1 MALTRRLGR
10 DAVTWIALGL
20 VVASILIVTT
30 RHASATKLVDRQQTR
45 AQLPTRHM
53 TASRPPRTPHRSTP
67 KSPSR
72 LIGLNSPT
80 TSTSLPP
87 TSTTTT
93 EVTTTT
99 LGPNSPS
106 TFSTS
111 ATLSYPGDIATTYP
125 LSIASG
131 PLIAKLAWA
140 KGNELTLALTCDRS
154 VITRHTARGVIVV
167 RLGQV
172 SGSCDL
178 QIARGSMS
186 GGAVAYSLTLSYL
199 TSNSAS
205 SK

>member
-30 RHASATKLVDRQQTR
+30 RHASATKLVNRPQTR

-53 TASRPPRTPHRSTP
+53 AASRPQRTAHRPTP

-72 LIGLNSPT
+72 LIGLNTPT
-80 TSTSLPP
+80 STTSLPP
-87 TSTTTT
+87 TSSTTT

-106 TFSTS
+106 TVATS

-131 PLIAKLAWA
+131 PLIAKLAWS
-140 KGNELTLALTCDRS
+140 KGSELTLALTCDRS
-154 VITRHTARGVIVV
+154 VMKRHSARGVIAV
-167 RLGQV
+167 RLSQV

-178 QIARGSMS
+178 QIARASMT
-186 GGAVAYSLTLSYL
+186 GGAIAYSLTLSYL
-199 TSNSAS
+199 ASNSAR